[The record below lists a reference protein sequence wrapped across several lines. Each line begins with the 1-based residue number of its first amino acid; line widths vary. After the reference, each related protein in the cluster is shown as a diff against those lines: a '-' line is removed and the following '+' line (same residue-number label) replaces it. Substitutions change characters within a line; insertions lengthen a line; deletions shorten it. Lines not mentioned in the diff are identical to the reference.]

1 MRIDPEIMV
10 RIRDTILAE
19 LPGVGGSI
27 HRNDLFDV
35 VKRKLKLS
43 GVLKDG
49 LSKDRFS
56 TAIKYLRDR
65 KQLGSIR
72 LRNNNVSYYKT
83 GNVLKRMSNT
93 RPTVKT
99 CDLILPERKMH
110 PMEWAVHLLAQ
121 SQFSDGRV
129 EIL

>member
-1 MRIDPEIMV
+1 MRIDPEIMA
-10 RIRDTILAE
+10 RIRDTILSE
-19 LPGVGGSI
+19 LPSAGDSL

-35 VKRKLKLS
+35 VSRKLKLS

-65 KQLGSIR
+65 KQLKPIR
-72 LRNNNVSYYKT
+72 LRNNQVSYFKT
-83 GNVLKRMSNT
+83 GNVLKRMANT
-93 RPTVKT
+93 RATVKT

-110 PMEWAVHLLAQ
+110 PMELAVHLLLQ

>member
-19 LPGVGGSI
+19 LPSAGSSLN
-27 HRNDLFDV
+27 RNDLFDV

-56 TAIKYLRDR
+56 SAIKYLRDR

-83 GNVLKRMSNT
+83 GNVMKRMANMRGS
-93 RPTVKT
+93 VKT
-99 CDLILPERKMH
+99 CDLILPDHRMT
-110 PMEWAVHLLAQ
+110 PMEFTAHLLAQ
-121 SQFSDGRV
+121 TQFSDQRT